1 MGRFDA
7 LTTLDKKPTPPAPL
21 PDKTLPVQLTPPPPG
36 DTVSKPT
43 NKQTGLPA
51 NQQARK
57 HANTQTGKQV
67 SQQTS
72 LPANLQTSKDVNGQ
86 TGKPTSR
93 QTNKLVS
100 LQTGKQVFI
109 EKYSSYLTHEYK
121 RELKRIAWESD
132 RKEYEVLIEAIEH
145 YLTRQKQP
153 K

>member
-72 LPANLQTSKDVNGQ
+72 LPA
-86 TGKPTSR
+86 
-93 QTNKLVS
+93 S